1 MNPRFLISLVTL
13 LTLSGSLER
22 QELRIKS
29 RVSVPSVS
37 AQIVTGRSRCDPDKN
52 VFLSPGNLGGGMPTT
67 VLKISPD
74 GQKITRYEFGST
86 PDLGSVVLV
95 EYAIGPDSEV
105 RALVSRQDGTKY
117 LSSFDTA
124 GKYIGSSR
132 IEMSYFTPGLLAV
145 LPAGNVL
152 ISGSERAEPGAN
164 LPFQPFFGI
173 FNSRGQLVKKVVPQN
188 DLEPPKL
195 SGAAE
200 DRRKLAQHHLSLISG
215 MAETSQ
221 QGEVY
226 VSRLTAT
233 GPVLVVSPSGEL
245 VRTLHLQ
252 PPENGWQLRNIALDG
267 RTLAAEYQGRRPPE
281 GTVPVRVRIFDN
293 RSGKLIKEY
302 SHQNHRIGVFTCYS
316 GSELTFFS
324 AGDDGRLQI
333 VRAGPE

>member
-164 LPFQPFFGI
+164 LPFQPFLGI

-221 QGEVY
+221 QGEVFETY
-226 VSRLTAT
+226 RDGTRACRFSQRRTCKNPAPPASRKWLATAQHRTRRTDPRSGVSGKEAARRYRPRQSANLRQSFRQADQ
-233 GPVLVVSPSGEL
+233 GVLSSEPSNW
-245 VRTLHLQ
+245 RLHLL
-252 PPENGWQLRNIALDG
+252 LR
-267 RTLAAEYQGRRPPE
+267 
-281 GTVPVRVRIFDN
+281 
-293 RSGKLIKEY
+293 
-302 SHQNHRIGVFTCYS
+302 
-316 GSELTFFS
+316 
-324 AGDDGRLQI
+324 
-333 VRAGPE
+333 

>member
-1 MNPRFLISLVTL
+1 MNPRFLISLMTL

-164 LPFQPFFGI
+164 LPFQPFFWYFQFPRATGEE
-173 FNSRGQLVKKVVPQN
+173 SRSPKRPRAAKIVRGCGRSKKTCSTSPLFDQRHGGN
-188 DLEPPKL
+188 IPAGRGLRFETYRDGTRACRFSQRRTCKNPAPPA
-195 SGAAE
+195 S
-200 DRRKLAQHHLSLISG
+200 RKWLATAQHRTRRTDPRSGVSGKEAARRYRPRQSANLRQSFRQADQGVLSS
-215 MAETSQ
+215 E
-221 QGEVY
+221 
-226 VSRLTAT
+226 
-233 GPVLVVSPSGEL
+233 PSNW
-245 VRTLHLQ
+245 RLHLL
-252 PPENGWQLRNIALDG
+252 LR
-267 RTLAAEYQGRRPPE
+267 
-281 GTVPVRVRIFDN
+281 
-293 RSGKLIKEY
+293 
-302 SHQNHRIGVFTCYS
+302 
-316 GSELTFFS
+316 
-324 AGDDGRLQI
+324 
-333 VRAGPE
+333 